1 MKGDNEMKYVMSDLH
16 GCYDKFIKMLEII
29 NFNEQ
34 DELYILGDIFDRGSQ
49 PIKILEYIIAHDN
62 IHLLKGNHEKMYE
75 EFFESGDSSL
85 WYFNGGKTTWEG
97 IVSKRYDY
105 AECLYK
111 YIKGL
116 PVVKVVGKF
125 ILVHAGLYLPKN
137 YNELTLKELL
147 ELQEEEINLWTREHI
162 YSDIQYKDYKIIC
175 GHNVVQ
181 SINNDCENPKIIHRN
196 GHIFIDCGC
205 CFERANGK
213 LACLR
218 LDDMEEF
225 YV

>member
-1 MKGDNEMKYVMSDLH
+1 MKYVMSDLH

-97 IVSKRYDY
+97 IVPKGSDY

>member
-1 MKGDNEMKYVMSDLH
+1 MKYVMSDLH
-16 GCYDKFIKMLEII
+16 GCYDKFIKMLEVI

-49 PIKILEYIIAHDN
+49 PIKILECIIAHDN

-97 IVSKRYDY
+97 IVPRGCDY
-105 AECLYK
+105 AEYLYK
-111 YIKGL
+111 YIKKL
-116 PVVKVVGKF
+116 PVVVVVDKF

-137 YNELTLKELL
+137 YNELTLKELI
-147 ELQEEEINLWTREHI
+147 ELQEEETNLWTREHI

-175 GHNVVQ
+175 GHSVVQ

-218 LDDMEEF
+218 LDDMKEF